1 MKTIQYECR
10 PGQLRSTIYQVLV
23 FINEDNKALLERVS
37 ELTYD
42 PEFADLNKYQFY
54 PVSREKW
61 AGSPDAPQNLRNLLA
76 QCDVLARCVPS
87 TEDKDVF
94 MAGFFEQADDFEG
107 IKKELHDFV
116 DKAFDA
122 SCKNYYAYLAE
133 QVLLRNE
140 MMLDVYNY
148 PEVQEYV
155 DKIGTGD
162 LTYAYAG
169 ELIDKLLNE
178 DEQESISQAVE
189 VSLGG
194 SYENIQRDV
203 KLILNDFDFT
213 SDSYA
218 PKFQVVIDEKRKPE
232 KGVSGKYDIY
242 LKRNGVM
249 DEHELYFSFRHAKAL
264 YIYFLIHA
272 SEKFDKEQIDKKQ
285 LIRIYHKIY
294 GMSDEFSKRL
304 LGVKTIRYVEEEKK
318 AGGEK
323 GESKVVKRFDAF
335 IKNTKPSVNRTVQA
349 ALKGVYDYNL
359 MKTAENKKKPF
370 RDAEKWYTI
379 QLDDDKHYF
388 VDLPKDCVE
397 IPESLLNV

>member
-1 MKTIQYECR
+1 MKIIQYECR

-23 FINEDNKALLERVS
+23 FINEDNKALTERVA
-37 ELTYD
+37 ELAYD

-54 PVSREKW
+54 PVCREKW

-116 DKAFDA
+116 DKAFDS
-122 SCKNYYAYLAE
+122 SCKNYYTYLAE

-218 PKFQVVIDEKRKPE
+218 PKFQVVIHEKLKRE

-242 LKRNGVM
+242 LKRNGEL
-249 DEHELYFSFRHAKAL
+249 DDQELYFSTKHAKAL

-272 SEKFDKEQIDKKQ
+272 SERFIKDQIDKTE
-285 LIRIYHKIY
+285 LTEIYFQIY
-294 GMSDEFSKRL
+294 GVRDEIENRIADKKNFKN
-304 LGVKTIRYVEEEKK
+304 EKL
-318 AGGEK
+318 
-323 GESKVVKRFDAF
+323 FDVF
-335 IKNTKPSVNRTVQA
+335 IKDTKPSANRTVQA
-349 ALKGVYDYNL
+349 ALKGVYDYSL
-359 MKTAENKKKPF
+359 MKTEENKKKPF

-379 QLDDDKHYF
+379 QVDDDKHYF
-388 VDLPKDCVE
+388 VDMPKDCVE
-397 IPESLLNV
+397 VPESLLNV

>member
-10 PGQLRSTIYQVLV
+10 PGQLRSTIYDVLV
-23 FINEDNKALLERVS
+23 FINEDNKALLERVK

-42 PEFADLNKYQFY
+42 PDFSEYDKYQFY
-54 PVSREKW
+54 PVRREKW
-61 AGSPDAPQNLRNLLA
+61 AGSPDAPQNLRTLLA
-76 QCDVLARCVPS
+76 SADVIAKCVPT

-94 MAGFFEQADDFEG
+94 LAGFFEHADDFESL
-107 IKKELHDFV
+107 KKELLDFV
-116 DKAFDA
+116 EKAYDV

-133 QVLLRNE
+133 QVSLRNE
-140 MMLDVYNY
+140 MMLDVYSH

-155 DKIGTGD
+155 DRIGSGD

-178 DEQESISQAVE
+178 EEQESLSQAVE

-203 KLILNDFDFT
+203 KLVLNDFDFT

-218 PKFQVVIDEKRKPE
+218 PKFQVVIDERRSME

-242 LKRNGVM
+242 LKRNGEL
-249 DEHELYFSFRHAKAL
+249 DEQRMVFSTKHAKAL

-272 SEKFDKEQIDKKQ
+272 SEKMTRDIIDKEKLKAIYKKVYNHEMDKDIDSRNNKQ
-285 LIRIYHKIY
+285 
-294 GMSDEFSKRL
+294 
-304 LGVKTIRYVEEEKK
+304 VKL
-318 AGGEK
+318 
-323 GESKVVKRFDAF
+323 FDIF
-335 IKNTKPSVNRTVQA
+335 IKDTKPSVNRTVQA
-349 ALKGVYDYNL
+349 ALKGVYEYSQ
-359 MKTAENKKKPF
+359 MKTEENKKKPF
-370 RDAEKWYTI
+370 RDAEKWYII
-379 QLDDDKHYF
+379 QVENGEYF
-388 VDLPKDCVE
+388 IDLPKDCVE

>member
-10 PGQLRSTIYQVLV
+10 PGQLRSTIYDVLV
-23 FINEDNKALLERVS
+23 FINEDNKALLERVK

-42 PEFADLNKYQFY
+42 PDFSEYDKYQFY
-54 PVSREKW
+54 PVRREKW
-61 AGSPDAPQNLRNLLA
+61 AGSPDAPQNLRTLLA
-76 QCDVLARCVPS
+76 SADVIAKCVPT

-94 MAGFFEQADDFEG
+94 LAGFFEHADDFESL
-107 IKKELHDFV
+107 KKELLDFV
-116 DKAFDA
+116 EKAYDV

-133 QVLLRNE
+133 QVSLRNE
-140 MMLDVYNY
+140 MMLDVYSH

-155 DKIGTGD
+155 DRIGSGD

-178 DEQESISQAVE
+178 EEQESLSQAVE

-203 KLILNDFDFT
+203 KLVLNDFDFT

-218 PKFQVVIDEKRKPE
+218 PKFLVVIDERRSME

-242 LKRNGVM
+242 LKRNGEL
-249 DEHELYFSFRHAKAL
+249 DEQRMVFSTKHAKAL

-272 SEKFDKEQIDKKQ
+272 SEKMTRDIIDKEKLKAIYKKVYNHGMDKDIDSRNNKQ
-285 LIRIYHKIY
+285 
-294 GMSDEFSKRL
+294 
-304 LGVKTIRYVEEEKK
+304 VKL
-318 AGGEK
+318 
-323 GESKVVKRFDAF
+323 FDIF
-335 IKNTKPSVNRTVQA
+335 IKDTKPSVNRTVQA
-349 ALKGVYDYNL
+349 ALKGVYEYSQ
-359 MKTAENKKKPF
+359 MKTEENKKKPF
-370 RDAEKWYTI
+370 RDAEKWYII
-379 QLDDDKHYF
+379 QVENGEYF
-388 VDLPKDCVE
+388 IDLPKDCVE

>member
-54 PVSREKW
+54 PVCREKW

-94 MAGFFEQADDFEG
+94 MAGFFEQADDFED

-178 DEQESISQAVE
+178 DEEESISQAVE

-218 PKFQVVIDEKRKPE
+218 PKFQVVIHEKLKRE

-242 LKRNGVM
+242 LKRNGEL
-249 DEHELYFSFRHAKAL
+249 DEEELFFSTKHAKAL

-272 SEKFDKEQIDKKQ
+272 SERFIKDQIDKTE
-285 LIRIYHKIY
+285 LTEIYFQIY
-294 GMSDEFSKRL
+294 GVRDEIENRIADKKNDRN
-304 LGVKTIRYVEEEKK
+304 EKF
-318 AGGEK
+318 
-323 GESKVVKRFDAF
+323 FDVF
-335 IKNTKPSVNRTVQA
+335 IKDTKPSVNRTVQA
-349 ALKGVYDYNL
+349 ALKGVYVYSK
-359 MKTAENKKKPF
+359 MKTEENKKKPF

-379 QLDDDKHYF
+379 QVDDDKHYF

-397 IPESLLNV
+397 IPESLFNV

>member
-10 PGQLRSTIYQVLV
+10 PGQLRSTIYDVLV
-23 FINEDNKALLERVS
+23 FINEDNKALLERVK

-42 PEFADLNKYQFY
+42 PDFSEYDKYQFY
-54 PVSREKW
+54 PVRREKW
-61 AGSPDAPQNLRNLLA
+61 AGSPDAPQNLRTLLA
-76 QCDVLARCVPS
+76 SADVIARCVPT

-94 MAGFFEQADDFEG
+94 LAGFFEHAGDFERL
-107 IKKELHDFV
+107 KKELLDFV
-116 DKAFDA
+116 EKAYDV

-133 QVLLRNE
+133 QVSLRNE
-140 MMLDVYNY
+140 MMLDVYSH

-155 DKIGTGD
+155 DRIGLGD

-178 DEQESISQAVE
+178 EEQESLSQAVE

-194 SYENIQRDV
+194 SYENVQRDV
-203 KLILNDFDFT
+203 RLVLNDFDFT

-218 PKFQVVIDEKRKPE
+218 PKFQVVIDERRSME

-242 LKRNGVM
+242 LKRNGEL
-249 DEHELYFSFRHAKAL
+249 DEQRMVFSTKHAKAL

-272 SEKFDKEQIDKKQ
+272 SEKMTRDIIDKEKLKAIYKKMYNHEMDKDIDSRNNKQ
-285 LIRIYHKIY
+285 
-294 GMSDEFSKRL
+294 
-304 LGVKTIRYVEEEKK
+304 VKL
-318 AGGEK
+318 
-323 GESKVVKRFDAF
+323 FDIF
-335 IKNTKPSVNRTVQA
+335 IKDTKPSVNRTVQA
-349 ALKGVYDYNL
+349 ALKGVYEYSQ
-359 MKTAENKKKPF
+359 MKTEENKKKPF
-370 RDAEKWYTI
+370 RDAEKWYII
-379 QLDDDKHYF
+379 QVDEGKYF

>member
-10 PGQLRSTIYQVLV
+10 PGQLCSTIYDVLV
-23 FINEDNKALLERVS
+23 FINEDNKALLERVK

-42 PEFADLNKYQFY
+42 PDFSEYDKYQFY
-54 PVSREKW
+54 PVRREKW
-61 AGSPDAPQNLRNLLA
+61 AGSPDAPQNLRTLLA
-76 QCDVLARCVPS
+76 SADVIAKCVPT

-94 MAGFFEQADDFEG
+94 LAGFFEHADDFERL
-107 IKKELHDFV
+107 KKELLDFV
-116 DKAFDA
+116 EKAYDV

-133 QVLLRNE
+133 QVSLRNE
-140 MMLDVYNY
+140 MMLDVYSH

-155 DKIGTGD
+155 DRIGSGD

-178 DEQESISQAVE
+178 EEQESLSQAVE

-203 KLILNDFDFT
+203 KLVLNDFDFT

-218 PKFQVVIDEKRKPE
+218 PKFQVVIDERRSME

-242 LKRNGVM
+242 LKRNGEL
-249 DEHELYFSFRHAKAL
+249 DEQRMVFSTKHAKAL

-272 SEKFDKEQIDKKQ
+272 SEKMTRDIIDKEKLKAIYKKVYNHGMDKDIDSRNNKQ
-285 LIRIYHKIY
+285 
-294 GMSDEFSKRL
+294 
-304 LGVKTIRYVEEEKK
+304 VKL
-318 AGGEK
+318 
-323 GESKVVKRFDAF
+323 FDIF
-335 IKNTKPSVNRTVQA
+335 IKDTKPSVNRTVQA
-349 ALKGVYDYNL
+349 ALKGVYEYSQ
-359 MKTAENKKKPF
+359 MKTEENKKKPF
-370 RDAEKWYTI
+370 RDAEKWYII
-379 QLDDDKHYF
+379 QVDEGKYF

>member
-54 PVSREKW
+54 PVRREKW
-61 AGSPDAPQNLRNLLA
+61 TGSPDAPQNLRNLLA
-76 QCDVLARCVPS
+76 QCDVLVRCVPS

-218 PKFQVVIDEKRKPE
+218 PKFQVVIHEKLKRE

-242 LKRNGVM
+242 LKRNGEL
-249 DEHELYFSFRHAKAL
+249 DDQELYFSTKHAKAL

-272 SEKFDKEQIDKKQ
+272 SERFIKDQIDKTE
-285 LIRIYHKIY
+285 LTEIYFQIY
-294 GMSDEFSKRL
+294 GVRDEIENRIADKKNFKN
-304 LGVKTIRYVEEEKK
+304 EKL
-318 AGGEK
+318 
-323 GESKVVKRFDAF
+323 FDVF
-335 IKNTKPSVNRTVQA
+335 IKDTKPSANRTVQA
-349 ALKGVYDYNL
+349 ALKGVYDYSL
-359 MKTAENKKKPF
+359 MKTEENKKKPF

-379 QLDDDKHYF
+379 QVDDDKHYF
-388 VDLPKDCVE
+388 VDMPKDCVE
-397 IPESLLNV
+397 VPESLLNV

>member
-10 PGQLRSTIYQVLV
+10 PGQLRSTIYDILV
-23 FINEDNKALLERVS
+23 FINEDNKALLERVK

-42 PEFADLNKYQFY
+42 PDFSEYDKYQFY
-54 PVSREKW
+54 PVRREKW
-61 AGSPDAPQNLRNLLA
+61 AGSPDAPQNLRTLLA
-76 QCDVLARCVPS
+76 SADVIARCVPA

-94 MAGFFEQADDFEG
+94 LAGFFEHVDDFESL
-107 IKKELHDFV
+107 KKELLAFV
-116 DKAFDA
+116 EMAYDA
-122 SCKNYYAYLAE
+122 SCKNYYAYVAE
-133 QVLLRNE
+133 QVSLRNE
-140 MMLDVYNY
+140 MMLDVYSH

-155 DKIGTGD
+155 DRIGSGD

-178 DEQESISQAVE
+178 EEQESLSQAVE

-203 KLILNDFDFT
+203 KLVLNDFDFT

-218 PKFQVVIDEKRKPE
+218 PKFQVVIDERRSME

-242 LKRNGVM
+242 LKRNGEL
-249 DEHELYFSFRHAKAL
+249 DEQRMVFSTKHAKAL

-272 SEKFDKEQIDKKQ
+272 SEKMTRDIIDKEKLKAIYKKVYNHGLDKDIDSRNNKQ
-285 LIRIYHKIY
+285 
-294 GMSDEFSKRL
+294 
-304 LGVKTIRYVEEEKK
+304 VKL
-318 AGGEK
+318 
-323 GESKVVKRFDAF
+323 FDIF
-335 IKNTKPSVNRTVQA
+335 IKDTKPSVNRTVQA
-349 ALKGVYDYNL
+349 ALKGVYEYSQ
-359 MKTAENKKKPF
+359 MKTEENKKKPF
-370 RDAEKWYTI
+370 RDAEKWYII
-379 QLDDDKHYF
+379 QVDEGKYF

>member
-10 PGQLRSTIYQVLV
+10 PGQLRSTIYDVLV
-23 FINEDNKALLERVS
+23 FINEDNKALLERVK

-42 PEFADLNKYQFY
+42 PDFSEYDKYQFY
-54 PVSREKW
+54 PVRREKW
-61 AGSPDAPQNLRNLLA
+61 AGSPDAPQNLRTLLA
-76 QCDVLARCVPS
+76 SADVIARCVPT

-94 MAGFFEQADDFEG
+94 LAGFFEHADDFERL
-107 IKKELHDFV
+107 KKELLDFV
-116 DKAFDA
+116 EKAYDV

-133 QVLLRNE
+133 QVSLRNE
-140 MMLDVYNY
+140 MMLDVYSH

-155 DKIGTGD
+155 DRIGSGD

-178 DEQESISQAVE
+178 EEQESLSQAVE

-203 KLILNDFDFT
+203 KLVLNDFDFT

-218 PKFQVVIDEKRKPE
+218 PKFQVVIDERRSME

-242 LKRNGVM
+242 LKRNGEL
-249 DEHELYFSFRHAKAL
+249 DEQRMVFSTKHAKAL

-272 SEKFDKEQIDKKQ
+272 SEKMTRDIIDKEKLKAIYKKVYNHEMDKDIDSRNNKQ
-285 LIRIYHKIY
+285 
-294 GMSDEFSKRL
+294 
-304 LGVKTIRYVEEEKK
+304 VKL
-318 AGGEK
+318 
-323 GESKVVKRFDAF
+323 FDIF
-335 IKNTKPSVNRTVQA
+335 IKDTKPSVNRTVQA
-349 ALKGVYDYNL
+349 ALKGVYEYSQ
-359 MKTAENKKKPF
+359 MKTEENKKKPF
-370 RDAEKWYTI
+370 RDAEKWYII
-379 QLDDDKHYF
+379 QVDEGKYF

>member
-10 PGQLRSTIYQVLV
+10 PGQLRSTIYDVLV
-23 FINEDNKALLERVS
+23 FINEDNKALLERVK

-42 PEFADLNKYQFY
+42 PDFSEYDKYQFY
-54 PVSREKW
+54 PVRREKW
-61 AGSPDAPQNLRNLLA
+61 AGSPDAPQNLRTLLA
-76 QCDVLARCVPS
+76 SADVIARCVPT

-94 MAGFFEQADDFEG
+94 LAGFFEHADDFESL
-107 IKKELHDFV
+107 KKELLDFV
-116 DKAFDA
+116 EKAYDV

-133 QVLLRNE
+133 QVSLRNE
-140 MMLDVYNY
+140 MMLDVYSH

-155 DKIGTGD
+155 DRIGLGD

-178 DEQESISQAVE
+178 EEQESLSQAVE

-203 KLILNDFDFT
+203 KLVLNDFDFT

-218 PKFQVVIDEKRKPE
+218 PKFQVVIDERRSME

-242 LKRNGVM
+242 LKRNGEL
-249 DEHELYFSFRHAKAL
+249 DEQRMVFSTKHAKAL

-272 SEKFDKEQIDKKQ
+272 SEKMTRDIIDKEKLKAIYKKVYNHGMDKDIDSRNNKQ
-285 LIRIYHKIY
+285 
-294 GMSDEFSKRL
+294 
-304 LGVKTIRYVEEEKK
+304 VKL
-318 AGGEK
+318 
-323 GESKVVKRFDAF
+323 FDIF
-335 IKNTKPSVNRTVQA
+335 IKDTKPSVNRTVQA
-349 ALKGVYDYNL
+349 ALKGVYEYSQ
-359 MKTAENKKKPF
+359 MKTEENKKKPF
-370 RDAEKWYTI
+370 RDAEKWYII
-379 QLDDDKHYF
+379 QVENGEYF
-388 VDLPKDCVE
+388 IDLPKDCVE

>member
-42 PEFADLNKYQFY
+42 PEFADQNKYQFY
-54 PVSREKW
+54 PVCREKW

-94 MAGFFEQADDFEG
+94 MAGFFEQADDFKG

-116 DKAFDA
+116 DKAFDS
-122 SCKNYYAYLAE
+122 SCKNYYTYLAE

-218 PKFQVVIDEKRKPE
+218 PKFQVVIHEKLKRE

-242 LKRNGVM
+242 LKRNGEL
-249 DEHELYFSFRHAKAL
+249 DDQELYFSTKHAKAL

-272 SEKFDKEQIDKKQ
+272 SERFIKDQIDKTE
-285 LIRIYHKIY
+285 LTEIYFQIY
-294 GMSDEFSKRL
+294 GVRDEIENRIADKKNFKN
-304 LGVKTIRYVEEEKK
+304 EKL
-318 AGGEK
+318 
-323 GESKVVKRFDAF
+323 FDVF
-335 IKNTKPSVNRTVQA
+335 IKDTKPSANRTVQA
-349 ALKGVYDYNL
+349 ALKGVYDYSL
-359 MKTAENKKKPF
+359 MKTEENKKKPF

-379 QLDDDKHYF
+379 QVDDDKHYF
-388 VDLPKDCVE
+388 VDMPKDCVE
-397 IPESLLNV
+397 VPESLLNV

>member
-1 MKTIQYECR
+1 MKIIQYECR

-23 FINEDNKALLERVS
+23 FINEDNKALTERVA
-37 ELTYD
+37 EWTYD

-54 PVSREKW
+54 PVCREKW

-116 DKAFDA
+116 DKAFDS
-122 SCKNYYAYLAE
+122 SCKNYYTYLAE

-218 PKFQVVIDEKRKPE
+218 PKFQVVIHEKLKRE

-242 LKRNGVM
+242 LKRNGEL
-249 DEHELYFSFRHAKAL
+249 DDQELYFSTKHAKAL

-272 SEKFDKEQIDKKQ
+272 SERFIKDQIDKTE
-285 LIRIYHKIY
+285 LTEIYFQIY
-294 GMSDEFSKRL
+294 GVRDEIENRIADKKNFKN
-304 LGVKTIRYVEEEKK
+304 EKL
-318 AGGEK
+318 
-323 GESKVVKRFDAF
+323 FDVF
-335 IKNTKPSVNRTVQA
+335 IKDTKPSANRTVQA
-349 ALKGVYDYNL
+349 ALKGVYDYSL
-359 MKTAENKKKPF
+359 MKTEENKKKPF

-379 QLDDDKHYF
+379 QVDDDKHYF
-388 VDLPKDCVE
+388 VDMPKDCVE
-397 IPESLLNV
+397 VPESLLNV

>member
-10 PGQLRSTIYQVLV
+10 PGQLRSTIYDVLV
-23 FINEDNKALLERVS
+23 FINEDNKALLERVK

-42 PEFADLNKYQFY
+42 PDFSEYDKYQFY
-54 PVSREKW
+54 PVRREKW
-61 AGSPDAPQNLRNLLA
+61 AGSPDAPQNLRTLLA
-76 QCDVLARCVPS
+76 SADVIARCVPT
-87 TEDKDVF
+87 TEDKDIFV
-94 MAGFFEQADDFEG
+94 AGFFEHADDFESL
-107 IKKELHDFV
+107 KKELLAFV
-116 DKAFDA
+116 EKAYDA

-133 QVLLRNE
+133 QVSLRNE
-140 MMLDVYNY
+140 MMLDVYSH

-178 DEQESISQAVE
+178 EEQENLSQAVE

-194 SYENIQRDV
+194 SYENVQRDV

-213 SDSYA
+213 SDSYT
-218 PKFQVVIDEKRKPE
+218 PKFQVVIDERRSME

-242 LKRNGVM
+242 LKRNG
-249 DEHELYFSFRHAKAL
+249 ELDKERMVFSTKHAKAL

-272 SEKFDKEQIDKKQ
+272 SEKMTRDIIDKEKLKAIYKKVYNHGMDKDIDSRNNKQ
-285 LIRIYHKIY
+285 
-294 GMSDEFSKRL
+294 
-304 LGVKTIRYVEEEKK
+304 VKL
-318 AGGEK
+318 
-323 GESKVVKRFDAF
+323 FDIF
-335 IKNTKPSVNRTVQA
+335 IKDTKPSVNRTVQA
-349 ALKGVYDYNL
+349 ALKGVYEYSQ
-359 MKTAENKKKPF
+359 MKTEENKKKPF
-370 RDAEKWYTI
+370 RDAEKWYII
-379 QLDDDKHYF
+379 QVDEGKYF

>member
-10 PGQLRSTIYQVLV
+10 PGQLRSTIYDVLV
-23 FINEDNKALLERVS
+23 FINEDNKALLERVK

-42 PEFADLNKYQFY
+42 PDFSEYDKYQFY
-54 PVSREKW
+54 PVRREKW
-61 AGSPDAPQNLRNLLA
+61 AGSPDAPQNLRTLLA
-76 QCDVLARCVPS
+76 SADVIAKCVPT

-94 MAGFFEQADDFEG
+94 LAGFFEHADDFESL
-107 IKKELHDFV
+107 KKELLDFV
-116 DKAFDA
+116 EKAYDV

-133 QVLLRNE
+133 QVSLRNE
-140 MMLDVYNY
+140 MMLDVYSH

-155 DKIGTGD
+155 DRIGSGD

-178 DEQESISQAVE
+178 EEQESLSQAVE

-203 KLILNDFDFT
+203 KLVLNDFDFT

-218 PKFQVVIDEKRKPE
+218 PKFQVVIDERRSME

-242 LKRNGVM
+242 LKRNGEL
-249 DEHELYFSFRHAKAL
+249 DEQRMVFSTKHAKAL

-272 SEKFDKEQIDKKQ
+272 SEKMTRDIIDKEKLKAIYKKVYNHGMDKDIDSRNNKQ
-285 LIRIYHKIY
+285 
-294 GMSDEFSKRL
+294 
-304 LGVKTIRYVEEEKK
+304 VKL
-318 AGGEK
+318 
-323 GESKVVKRFDAF
+323 FDIF
-335 IKNTKPSVNRTVQA
+335 IKDTKPSVNRTVQA
-349 ALKGVYDYNL
+349 ALKGVYEYSQ
-359 MKTAENKKKPF
+359 MKTEENKKKPF
-370 RDAEKWYTI
+370 RDAEKWYII
-379 QLDDDKHYF
+379 QVDNGEYF

-397 IPESLLNV
+397 VPDSLL

>member
-10 PGQLRSTIYQVLV
+10 PGQLRSTIYDMLV
-23 FINEDNKALLERVS
+23 FINEDNKALLERVK

-42 PEFADLNKYQFY
+42 PDFSEYDKYQFY
-54 PVSREKW
+54 PVRREKW
-61 AGSPDAPQNLRNLLA
+61 AGSPDAPQNLRTLLA
-76 QCDVLARCVPS
+76 SADVIARCVPT

-94 MAGFFEQADDFEG
+94 LAGFFEHAGDFERL
-107 IKKELHDFV
+107 KKELLDFV
-116 DKAFDA
+116 EKAYDV

-133 QVLLRNE
+133 QVSLRNE
-140 MMLDVYNY
+140 MMLDVYSH

-155 DKIGTGD
+155 DRIGSGD
-162 LTYAYAG
+162 LTHAYAG

-178 DEQESISQAVE
+178 EEQENLSQAVE

-203 KLILNDFDFT
+203 KLVLNDFDFT

-218 PKFQVVIDEKRKPE
+218 PKFQVVIDERRSME

-242 LKRNGVM
+242 LKRNGEL
-249 DEHELYFSFRHAKAL
+249 DEQRMVFSTKHAKAL

-272 SEKFDKEQIDKKQ
+272 SEKMTRDIIDKEKLKAIYKKVYNHEMDKDIDSRNNKQ
-285 LIRIYHKIY
+285 
-294 GMSDEFSKRL
+294 
-304 LGVKTIRYVEEEKK
+304 VKL
-318 AGGEK
+318 
-323 GESKVVKRFDAF
+323 FDIF
-335 IKNTKPSVNRTVQA
+335 IKDTKPSVNRTVQA
-349 ALKGVYDYNL
+349 ALKGVYEYSQ
-359 MKTAENKKKPF
+359 MKTEENKKKPF
-370 RDAEKWYTI
+370 RDAEKWYII
-379 QLDDDKHYF
+379 QVDEGKYF